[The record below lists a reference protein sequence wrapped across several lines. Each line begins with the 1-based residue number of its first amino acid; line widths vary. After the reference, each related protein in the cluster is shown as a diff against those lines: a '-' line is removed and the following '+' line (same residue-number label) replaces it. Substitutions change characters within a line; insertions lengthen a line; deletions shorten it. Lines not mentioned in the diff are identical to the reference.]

1 MILKKFGSGA
11 SRAPLLSFAGDAVL
25 NGDPFRRQ
33 ETRSKLEVLKRWQKT
48 ITAQMIALVLHLV
61 NHG

>member
-1 MILKKFGSGA
+1 MILEKKFGSGA

-48 ITAQMIALVLHLV
+48 ITA
-61 NHG
+61 